1 VKIREHQKGA
11 VTVLKPD
18 GPLTEADAEALRS
31 RLMEAL
37 REKLGRIVLDAS
49 AVPYVDSKGLEMLVD
64 VTQEMSRG
72 GQALKLC
79 SVNETVRQVLELTGV
94 SSQFE
99 HFEDT
104 NSAVRSFL

>member
-49 AVPYVDSKGLEMLVD
+49 AVPYVDSK
-64 VTQEMSRG
+64 
-72 GQALKLC
+72 QALKLC